1 MIEQLKNIQTIHT
14 GLAISTYYR
23 LFIPTLLPHV
33 NRVLY
38 MDVDMIVMKN
48 LDELYYTSF
57 EGNYLVGVN
66 DLAMIRQE
74 NYWGTTLLGKSY
86 KNYFNSGL
94 LLMNLYLMRKNQHLS
109 KLLKFIGENYLYFNY
124 DVQDAFNLFYRG
136 AVKYFPMTFNWMPND
151 YRFYEEK
158 FEDLSIVH
166 FCGEAAKPWRNHSYV
181 DDNYTLL
188 KNYYRCSKLAVDH
201 LLNRQPRVAIFT
213 DDTGIFNSEK
223 HKVESFLMQIEAN
236 VEIYILFDERR
247 VGDYLYDY
255 AQLSPYI
262 HLVAKK
268 QKSHLQIMREILKK
282 DVVDYVYCLYGMD
295 YLEVEDAI
303 YQLTSIAEDYQ
314 ADVVFSTYK
323 VLEVE
328 KGLFYQYRID
338 NQIHVVKSSD
348 YEVYQKKHFSNLNS
362 LQGTL
367 IKTPIIESVL
377 NENVAT
383 EDEVMLK
390 VISRSSRI
398 YYKDSYFWIK
408 KS

>member
-1 MIEQLKNIQTIHT
+1 MSLCQC
-14 GLAISTYYR
+14 
-23 LFIPTLLPHV
+23 V
-33 NRVLY
+33 
-38 MDVDMIVMKN
+38 VMH
-48 LDELYYTSF
+48 
-57 EGNYLVGVN
+57 
-66 DLAMIRQE
+66 
-74 NYWGTTLLGKSY
+74 
-86 KNYFNSGL
+86 L
-94 LLMNLYLMRKNQHLS
+94 LLHKPLHPYHRCGAKF
-109 KLLKFIGENYLYFNY
+109 LLQAML
-124 DVQDAFNLFYRG
+124 VTL
-136 AVKYFPMTFNWMPND
+136 V
-151 YRFYEEK
+151 
-158 FEDLSIVH
+158 
-166 FCGEAAKPWRNHSYV
+166 NH
-181 DDNYTLL
+181 
-188 KNYYRCSKLAVDH
+188 
-201 LLNRQPRVAIFT
+201 
-213 DDTGIFNSEK
+213 
-223 HKVESFLMQIEAN
+223 
-236 VEIYILFDERR
+236 
-247 VGDYLYDY
+247 
-255 AQLSPYI
+255 I

-268 QKSHLQIMREILKK
+268 QKSRLQIMREILKK

-328 KGLFYQYRID
+328 KGLFYQYRTD
-338 NQIHVVKSSD
+338 NQIHVVKASD

-377 NENVAT
+377 NETVAT

>member
-1 MIEQLKNIQTIHT
+1 
-14 GLAISTYYR
+14 
-23 LFIPTLLPHV
+23 
-33 NRVLY
+33 
-38 MDVDMIVMKN
+38 MDVNMMVMKN

-57 EGNYLVGVN
+57 EGNYLVAVN

-124 DVQDAFNLFYRG
+124 DVQDAFNLFYR
-136 AVKYFPMTFNWMPND
+136 
-151 YRFYEEK
+151 
-158 FEDLSIVH
+158 
-166 FCGEAAKPWRNHSYV
+166 RNHSYV
-181 DDNYTLL
+181 DDNYALL

-328 KGLFYQYRID
+328 KGLFYQYRTD

-348 YEVYQKKHFSNLNS
+348 YEEYRKKNFSNLNL

-367 IKTPIIESVL
+367 IKTPIIEYVL

-383 EDEVMLK
+383 EDEIMLK